1 MPNPLESQK
10 AVTPA
15 GNPHV
20 FPGGRNP
27 VDRTSASLTEGHQAV
42 SSGHHVDPMN
52 VPGPSEMAFRHAD
65 MRNGTT
71 NAFPLATMR
80 TDADAFP
87 RDLRGMTNGVPVA
100 LSRLD
105 AAAAAGMPGPSG
117 NPAVRPMDH
126 IARLSATPPNG
137 GHGLADVVS
146 HGGPAMKA
154 SDAREMMKRHLF
166 PGRAAA
172 GDRIGEGQ
180 AEAADSR
187 RPGRGGACR
196 HGLDPALSWTRRTA
210 GLQAAHDQ
218 ANAAL
223 EAAEAALVDPVAQL
237 AMLEE
242 KIGAAEEKCSGLRQ
256 QISELAGDDDDDD
269 APDKLA
275 AARMHLAE
283 WEARVNR
290 LRSKRDFAESGFQP
304 LFEARTHAAEWV
316 KVYKGAKLEVAE
328 AMTDPSARSV
338 SRLTHMRHTGC
349 RVFFPFCCCG
359 TGSRRNGIRP
369 YRSLNSSCGGW
380 DTSSFSTP
388 ELAAAQA
395 AQALRDSGMA
405 DASQYAEPV
414 PSAQDVLTAD
424 AYKIRNE
431 SLPPSRIDDYRT
443 PAVPRN
449 VPERDYMDVQRLRDL
464 R

>member
-1 MPNPLESQK
+1 VTEPDIEKKRKKGQRRRSARVYVNANKPLAVPLDEIAGYFPPDDDDDDDDGQAAAAKRRISQAERKRLAREGKAVVNPDGHVSYPIDTVEDLHNAAVLARTGHGDVEAARKLIARRARELNVPNPLESQK

-27 VDRTSASLTEGHQAV
+27 ADRTSASLTEGHQAV

-126 IARLSATPPNG
+126 IARDSATPPNG

-166 PGRAAA
+166 PGS
-172 GDRIGEGQ
+172 GG
-180 AEAADSR
+180 
-187 RPGRGGACR
+187 GR
-196 HGLDPALSWTRRTA
+196 
-210 GLQAAHDQ
+210 
-218 ANAAL
+218 
-223 EAAEAALVDPVAQL
+223 
-237 AMLEE
+237 
-242 KIGAAEEKCSGLRQ
+242 
-256 QISELAGDDDDDD
+256 
-269 APDKLA
+269 
-275 AARMHLAE
+275 
-283 WEARVNR
+283 
-290 LRSKRDFAESGFQP
+290 
-304 LFEARTHAAEWV
+304 
-316 KVYKGAKLEVAE
+316 
-328 AMTDPSARSV
+328 
-338 SRLTHMRHTGC
+338 
-349 RVFFPFCCCG
+349 
-359 TGSRRNGIRP
+359 
-369 YRSLNSSCGGW
+369 
-380 DTSSFSTP
+380 
-388 ELAAAQA
+388 
-395 AQALRDSGMA
+395 
-405 DASQYAEPV
+405 
-414 PSAQDVLTAD
+414 
-424 AYKIRNE
+424 
-431 SLPPSRIDDYRT
+431 
-443 PAVPRN
+443 
-449 VPERDYMDVQRLRDL
+449 
-464 R
+464 

>member
-1 MPNPLESQK
+1 VTESARGKLKRQIAGAQAAEERAVMGLIQLE
-10 AVTPA
+10 
-15 GNPHV
+15 
-20 FPGGRNP
+20 
-27 VDRTSASLTEGHQAV
+27 
-42 SSGHHVDPMN
+42 
-52 VPGPSEMAFRHAD
+52 
-65 MRNGTT
+65 
-71 NAFPLATMR
+71 
-80 TDADAFP
+80 
-87 RDLRGMTNGVPVA
+87 
-100 LSRLD
+100 LD
-105 AAAAAGMPGPSG
+105 
-117 NPAVRPMDH
+117 
-126 IARLSATPPNG
+126 
-137 GHGLADVVS
+137 
-146 HGGPAMKA
+146 
-154 SDAREMMKRHLF
+154 E
-166 PGRAAA
+166 
-172 GDRIGEGQ
+172 
-180 AEAADSR
+180 
-187 RPGRGGACR
+187 
-196 HGLDPALSWTRRTA
+196 RTA

-256 QISELAGDDDDDD
+256 QVSELAGDDDDDD

-316 KVYKGAKLEVAE
+316 KVYKGAKLEVAD
-328 AMTDPSARSV
+328 AMTDPFGPVGQSTDAYEAYRMPCLFPLLLLRDQESQEWDKAV
-338 SRLTHMRHTGC
+338 QELEFLVRRLGYKL
-349 RVFFPFCCCG
+349 VF
-359 TGSRRNGIRP
+359 
-369 YRSLNSSCGGW
+369 
-380 DTSSFSTP
+380 DA

-405 DASQYAEPV
+405 DASQYAEPI

-443 PAVPRN
+443 PAVPRTL
-449 VPERDYMDVQRLRDL
+449 PERDYMDVQRLRDIGS